1 MTELLKSDGTV
12 GKCAR
17 CNRKIVSG
25 ERYTEKHGVLFGAS
39 CLPHVAK
46 VEHLFSSSED
56 VVALVQQHRLLTSQ
70 QTKDGL
76 ARRKARLVEQ
86 TVSVQDLLA
95 LGM

>member
-1 MTELLKSDGTV
+1 
-12 GKCAR
+12 
-17 CNRKIVSG
+17 
-25 ERYTEKHGVLFGAS
+25 
-39 CLPHVAK
+39 
-46 VEHLFSSSED
+46 LFSSSED
-56 VVALVQQHRLLTSQ
+56 VVALVQQQHRLLTSQ